1 MSDKPEVEEQE
12 ELLPPREVAR
22 RLKVVPKTVSRWADQ
37 GKLTPIFLPSG
48 HRRYRASE
56 VKAILNPPPATPEAL
71 TDIKALTDKE

>member
-56 VKAILNPPPATPEAL
+56 VKAILNPAPARAETINESAP
-71 TDIKALTDKE
+71 DKA

>member
-1 MSDKPEVEEQE
+1 MRAMSEKPEVEEQE

-22 RLKVVPKTVSRWADQ
+22 RLRVVPKTVSRWADQ

-56 VKAILNPPPATPEAL
+56 VKAILNPTPVATEVPA
-71 TDIKALTDKE
+71 DKA